1 MHKLFW
7 LSAGLLSACVT
18 INIYFP
24 AAAADKAADEIIQDI
39 QDLKPDT
46 PAAKPHSENSDVLL
60 QAERMLDR
68 AVSLIINNAY
78 ADEAD
83 LTLDSPD
90 IRQIRAD
97 LEARFASLLPNY
109 QKGSIGIQ
117 ADGLLTIRDP
127 SSLSLKDKA
136 SLTKLINAEN
146 ADRLKLYQ
154 AIANANNHPEW
165 REQIK
170 QRFASRWVS
179 HAQSG
184 WWYQTANGIWKQ
196 Q

>member
-1 MHKLFW
+1 MQKLFW

-39 QDLKPDT
+39 QDLKPNAPT
-46 PAAKPHSENSDVLL
+46 EKPHSENSDAMLSAELL
-60 QAERMLDR
+60 LDR
-68 AVSLIINNAY
+68 AISLVINNAY
-78 ADEAD
+78 ADEPD
-83 LTLDSPD
+83 LTLDSSD

-109 QKGSIGIQ
+109 QQGNIGLQ
-117 ADGLLTIRDP
+117 ADGLLVIRNL

-165 REQIK
+165 SEQIK
-170 QRFASRWVS
+170 QRFASRWAS

-196 Q
+196 K